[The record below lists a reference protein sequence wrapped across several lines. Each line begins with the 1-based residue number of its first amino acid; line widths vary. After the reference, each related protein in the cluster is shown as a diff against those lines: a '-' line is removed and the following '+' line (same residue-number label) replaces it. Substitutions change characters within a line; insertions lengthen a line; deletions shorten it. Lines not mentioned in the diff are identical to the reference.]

1 MGAGFGEVPP
11 PLISSLFISLTDPDT
26 ISSCCNPGVDGCGV
40 LPIELGLT
48 SCCGCSTESNSD
60 DLFFGG
66 VTNVL
71 LTLTTADVLVGE
83 VVGEAFSGGEMFGSC
98 G

>member
-1 MGAGFGEVPP
+1 M
-11 PLISSLFISLTDPDT
+11 
-26 ISSCCNPGVDGCGV
+26 

-48 SCCGCSTESNSD
+48 TCCGCSTESNSD

-71 LTLTTADVLVGE
+71 LTLTTEDVLVGE
-83 VVGEAFSGGEMFGSC
+83 VVGEALSDGERFVSC
-98 G
+98 C